1 MWLDRKSPTAWVNS
15 ERVLFGS
22 EHATALIASRPGRA
36 VQRGSPVN
44 LWAFAAVPK
53 VRDSRFQATPT
64 LIYGRLTA
72 RSQGRVGSVAGYL
85 IESEGSDRRERWHRP
100 LESGSL
106 SAGRKGGHT
115 SQADVLLPLVRHLV

>member
-44 LWAFAAVPK
+44 LWVFAAVPK

-64 LIYGRLTA
+64 LMRGNKGSEESLYYSVRTWSGR
-72 RSQGRVGSVAGYL
+72 
-85 IESEGSDRRERWHRP
+85 
-100 LESGSL
+100 GSL
-106 SAGRKGGHT
+106 RIE
-115 SQADVLLPLVRHLV
+115 QPLLM